1 MKKLKEWP
9 QNKKIVAVDFDGTI
23 TLKDNRQWIGKNKY
37 INDIKEPN
45 IKIINQLIQNRDK
58 IYLVLWTCRKGKALK
73 DAITFCNNNNIY
85 FDAVNENIVRYP
97 TSRKIMADI
106 YLDDKGVYE
115 NWTKKI

>member
-9 QNKKIVAVDFDGTI
+9 KNKKIVAIDFDGTI

-45 IKIINQLIQNRDK
+45 VDVIKSILKNRDK
-58 IYLVLWTCRKGKALK
+58 IYLILWTCRKGKALK
-73 DAITFCNNNNIY
+73 DAIEFSNDHDIY

-106 YLDDKGVYE
+106 YLDDKGE
-115 NWTKKI
+115 FKEWTKRI